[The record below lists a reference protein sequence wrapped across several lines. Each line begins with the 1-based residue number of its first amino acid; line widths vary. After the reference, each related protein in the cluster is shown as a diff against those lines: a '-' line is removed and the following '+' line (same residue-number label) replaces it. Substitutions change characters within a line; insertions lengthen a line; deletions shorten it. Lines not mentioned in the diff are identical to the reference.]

1 MTIIIEWKKN
11 TSHFVKNF
19 TLSDSVGDVM
29 CPTGTEIVIFRHPM
43 DNHFTPQKHT
53 NFWKQREHIL
63 FGKSFILSDLV
74 GDTVCLM
81 GTEIDI
87 FRTPMVCF
95 FTQSGFPPSVFPKS
109 RLPSCLICTRKIVVQ
124 SLDPGL
130 HGYQQQWVLTPC
142 SEGTELHATRLSSM
156 WFHTEC
162 SCTVIHMTAATSH
175 FSVHLWNLNWLYNV
189 TWKEMP
195 TGE

>member
-11 TSHFVKNF
+11 TSHFFKNF

-43 DNHFTPQKHT
+43 GNHFTPQKHT

-87 FRTPMVCF
+87 FRTPAVCF
-95 FTQSGFPPSVFPKS
+95 FTQSGFPLSVFPKS
-109 RLPSCLICTRKIVVQ
+109 RLPSCLICTRKIVIDNSGPTRACGYSPLVVRGLSCMRLACPVRDFILNAAAPWLTWQLSLMTQ
-124 SLDPGL
+124 SG
-130 HGYQQQWVLTPC
+130 
-142 SEGTELHATRLSSM
+142 
-156 WFHTEC
+156 
-162 SCTVIHMTAATSH
+162 
-175 FSVHLWNLNWLYNV
+175 WLRDHHDIID
-189 TWKEMP
+189 
-195 TGE
+195 